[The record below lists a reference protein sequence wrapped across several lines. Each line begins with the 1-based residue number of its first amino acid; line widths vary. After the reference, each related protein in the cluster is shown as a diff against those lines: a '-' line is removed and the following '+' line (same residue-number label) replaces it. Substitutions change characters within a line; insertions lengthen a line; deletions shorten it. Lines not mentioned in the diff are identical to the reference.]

1 VTSLTGAIGV
11 LVSNTL
17 EGDLMF
23 RSIVGLA
30 VTAAALTLATP
41 ATTAVAG
48 GDDRPPRSAFLSPA
62 AAEAS
67 LGSWG
72 LQHWKRV
79 DAVPSRLRFDNNC
92 APRLARDS
100 TARVLRERDRPDP
113 AVASIRS
120 AIKPFDRV
128 SVAKGVKADRTD
140 RVRECVYGL
149 PESDQLV
156 SRMRVTSDTGTAHAF
171 GAKVGAGG
179 GASQLEYIIVARD
192 GGAVEL
198 ATFHAYA
205 QDVLASATLRDLTQ
219 RVLHR
224 LHRAG

>member
-1 VTSLTGAIGV
+1 VTLLTGAIGA
-11 LVSNTL
+11 LAPNTH

-48 GDDRPPRSAFLSPA
+48 GDDRPPGSAFLSPT

-79 DAVPSRLRFDNNC
+79 EVVPGRLRFDNSC
-92 APRLARDS
+92 APPLGRES
-100 TARVLRERDRPDP
+100 TVRVLRDRDRPDP
-113 AVASIRS
+113 AGASIRS

-128 SVAKGVKADRTD
+128 SVAKRVKADRTD
-140 RVRECVYGL
+140 RVRECVNGL
-149 PESDQLV
+149 PESDRLV
-156 SRMRVTSDTGTAHAF
+156 SRMRVTSDTGTARVF
-171 GAKVGAGG
+171 GAKVGAAG
-179 GASQLEYIIVARD
+179 GAGQLEYIVVARD

-205 QDVLASATLRDLTQ
+205 QDVPPRATLRDLTQ
-219 RVLHR
+219 RMLHR
-224 LHRAG
+224 LHRAA